1 MAGRILLNEW
11 TVLAIHYG
19 TAQRPVS
26 DLILETNDIHDRPSQ
41 IDYFVW
47 LIRLEDRLILVDT
60 GFEAGE
66 GAARGR
72 TLLIHPVAALSSLG
86 IKSSEITD
94 VVVTH
99 LHYDHAGNLPAFPN
113 ATFHIQDREMAYG
126 TGRCMCHERM
136 RRPFATE
143 GVVDAVRLVFQSR
156 VRFHDGDGEIVPG
169 CRVHL
174 VGGHSKGLQVVT
186 VATGGALLVIA
197 SDALH
202 FQHYLENDGAF
213 PLFADYLEVIEG
225 YNKLRVLAGANGLII
240 PGHDPEVL
248 QKFSPLAP
256 DLQFARVLL

>member
-1 MAGRILLNEW
+1 MHEW
-11 TVLAIHYG
+11 KALAIHYG

-26 DLILETNDIHDRPSQ
+26 DLALEINDLHEAASR

-47 LIRLEDRLILVDT
+47 LIRLPNRLILVDT
-60 GFEAGE
+60 GFNAEE

-72 TLLIHPVAALSSLG
+72 TLLIHPVAALSRLG
-86 IKSSEITD
+86 IEHSDITD

-99 LHYDHAGNLPAFPN
+99 LHYDHAGNLPAFPK

-136 RRPFATE
+136 RRPFAAE

-156 VRFHDGDGEIVPG
+156 VCFHDGEAEIAPG
-169 CRVHL
+169 CKLHL

-186 VATGGALLVIA
+186 LTAGDALLVIA

-202 FQHYLENDGAF
+202 FQSYLTNDNAF
-213 PLFADYLEVIEG
+213 PLFADYAEVMEA
-225 YNKLRVLAGANGLII
+225 YNKLRILAGRNGLII
-240 PGHDPEVL
+240 PGHDPVVL
-248 QKFSPLAP
+248 DRFSALAT
-256 DLQFARVLL
+256 DLPFARVLL